1 MAGNSLSEY
10 YRQGFGSDRH
20 RQGQYINARINAWAI
35 RHLVPLSEIHSFL
48 DVGAGYGF
56 LLQQMTRQKI
66 RSVGVEL
73 SEQEARYGQ
82 SQLGVDIHNST
93 LEQSSLLKDSFD
105 LVACFE
111 VIEHIPDPPMFLD
124 ELLSYVKPGGYLI
137 VMTDNFESRV
147 ARELGPGFPK
157 WIPHSHISHFGPE
170 TLERLFMDK
179 GIEVVSRL
187 SYTPWELLARL
198 YYFKLRGV
206 RQSPENTFNLSDV
219 LTQEMHGHFR
229 LFHLRRVVNLLWARL
244 TAQPNLDGALM
255 YLLGRRKS

>member
-1 MAGNSLSEY
+1 M
-10 YRQGFGSDRH
+10 
-20 RQGQYINARINAWAI
+20 
-35 RHLVPLSEIHSFL
+35 LVF
-48 DVGAGYGF
+48 V
-56 LLQQMTRQKI
+56 Q
-66 RSVGVEL
+66 
-73 SEQEARYGQ
+73 
-82 SQLGVDIHNST
+82 
-93 LEQSSLLKDSFD
+93 
-105 LVACFE
+105 
-111 VIEHIPDPPMFLD
+111 
-124 ELLSYVKPGGYLI
+124 LLSYVKPGGYLI

>member
-105 LVACFE
+105 LVA
-111 VIEHIPDPPMFLD
+111 
-124 ELLSYVKPGGYLI
+124 
-137 VMTDNFESRV
+137 
-147 ARELGPGFPK
+147 
-157 WIPHSHISHFGPE
+157 
-170 TLERLFMDK
+170 
-179 GIEVVSRL
+179 
-187 SYTPWELLARL
+187 
-198 YYFKLRGV
+198 
-206 RQSPENTFNLSDV
+206 
-219 LTQEMHGHFR
+219 
-229 LFHLRRVVNLLWARL
+229 
-244 TAQPNLDGALM
+244 
-255 YLLGRRKS
+255 